1 MVHAGSVS
9 TYLTRPASPQELP
22 GGASP
27 PMTRATGANPS
38 SVLRSVLGADAFA
51 RSGIRAFPSGP

>member
-1 MVHAGSVS
+1 MVHADSAP
-9 TYLTRPASPQELP
+9 TFLTRPASPQELP

-27 PMTRATGANPS
+27 PKTRATGANP

-51 RSGIRAFPSGP
+51 RSGIRAFLSGP